1 MSIQI
6 YTFGIVLVAAHTG
19 TGAGNLPNLGDEQIF
34 SEFAHQH
41 IAKAMVELTVI
52 RSPRDPVIQK
62 FPRFTF
68 SSQQSWHRSLWE
80 HLTQITIGAG
90 KCQLCSGDS
99 ILHSQT
105 VLPTDCFTSGRI
117 HRSIL
122 SNPDIDQ
129 FCRIICLAVRGCRH
143 ICIQTL
149 VHLFHSCVHS
159 IFCFLHGILCIRY
172 FGAHPA
178 LCFGYFFAHGGF
190 RFRKVCVHSFHIF
203 CHICFQTVH
212 LGIEMTAQAPIIRIG
227 QHCTCRD
234 WLSGDIT
241 IPTFRIQNN
250 CQFLIFLFLIPHA
263 IVFRNDPLT
272 LKSSHKKSPSCR
284 CLSGCPHNSFG

>member
-6 YTFGIVLVAAHTG
+6 YTFGIVLVAAHSG
-19 TGAGNLPNLGDEQIF
+19 TGAGNLPDLGDEQIF

-41 IAKAMVELTVI
+41 IGKAMVELTVI

-68 SSQQSWHRSLWE
+68 SSQQSRHRSLWE

-90 KCQLCSGDS
+90 KCQLCSCDP

-105 VLPTDCFTSGRI
+105 VLPTDRFTSGRI
-117 HRSIL
+117 HRSVL

-129 FCRIICLAVRGCRH
+129 FGRIICLAIRGCCH
-143 ICIQTL
+143 ICIQPL
-149 VHLFHSCVHS
+149 IHLFHRRVHG
-159 IFCFLHGILCIRY
+159 ILCFLHGGLCIRY
-172 FGAHPA
+172 FCVYPA
-178 LCFGYFFAHGGF
+178 LCFQYFFAHGDF
-190 RFRKVCVHSFHIF
+190 RFRKILVHCFHIF

-212 LGIEMTAQAPIIRIG
+212 LGIEMTAQTPIIRIG
-227 QHCTCRD
+227 QHCTRRD

-241 IPTFRIQNN
+241 IPTFRIQNDR
-250 CQFLIFLFLIPHA
+250 QFLIFLFLIPHA